1 MCAVYLRMS
10 YNFKLGPLH
19 AVEMS
24 LKVVKNR
31 NTAIGETIF
40 RGYSDLG
47 VYSVLRP
54 LELCHMEAF
63 FLLFIVRKVSLQQ
76 LFIKIISITVHDHKQ
91 HQKTSM

>member
-1 MCAVYLRMS
+1 MCAVYLRVS

-40 RGYSDLG
+40 LVHSDLG

-54 LELCHMEAF
+54 LQLFHMDAL

-76 LFIKIISITVHDHKQ
+76 LCMEIISITVHDHKQ